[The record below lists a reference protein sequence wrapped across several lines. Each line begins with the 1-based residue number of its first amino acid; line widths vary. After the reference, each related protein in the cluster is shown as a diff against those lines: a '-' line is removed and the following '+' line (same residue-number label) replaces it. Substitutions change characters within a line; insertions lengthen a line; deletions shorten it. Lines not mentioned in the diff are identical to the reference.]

1 MPPIN
6 PATLRAQA
14 TALTEK
20 FHTAP
25 ACALAVRRLLDDYAD
40 RSHRLSPRLKA
51 NEVSRAYKT
60 PLPVVREMVLV
71 LTPPVRHAPTAGL
84 TLAEAIWQGGSL
96 EERQLA
102 ATLLGEAA
110 PHLPAEAW
118 ALAERWLPTLTTRES
133 AAALGAHGLPSLAQA
148 DPPTWATCLAE
159 WPRRSKWGAVVAAVT
174 LTALAHTREW
184 DDVPLALHTL
194 RGLVAH
200 PDAHV
205 RQAVEEAVLALVEK
219 SPAEVNVFLQ
229 ECAALPNPH
238 INQMLRQVLR
248 ALPEPLKTDLART
261 LRLPIPA

>member
-6 PATLRAQA
+6 PPTLRAQA

-25 ACALAVRRLLDDYAD
+25 ACAVAVRRLLDDYAD

-60 PLPVVREMVLV
+60 PPPVVREVVLA
-71 LTPPVRHAPTAGL
+71 LTPPVRHAPAAGL
-84 TLAEAIWQGGSL
+84 TLAETIWQGGSP
-96 EERQLA
+96 EERHLA
-102 ATLLGEAA
+102 AALLGEAA
-110 PHLPAEAW
+110 PHMPAEAW
-118 ALAERWLPTLTTRES
+118 ALAERWLPTLTTREN
-133 AAALGAHGLPSLAQA
+133 AAALGAYGLAPLVLTAPQTFA
-148 DPPTWATCLAE
+148 PRLAE
-159 WPRRSKWGAVVAAVT
+159 WPHRSKWGAAATAVT
-174 LTALAHTREW
+174 ITALARTRHW
-184 DDVPLALHTL
+184 DDVPFALHTL
-194 RGLVAH
+194 RGLVVH

-205 RQAVEEAVLALVEK
+205 RQAVEEAVLALAEK

-229 ECAALPNPH
+229 DCAALPNPH
-238 INQMLRQVLR
+238 VNQMLRQVLR